1 MSVFRIN
8 MTAATVLAAL
18 SSPVFAAQTAD
29 LETVHIKG
37 QRSYNAIATEKNGDY
52 SSLKAAIMDDRLNTR
67 VSPCRLKDKNA
78 AEPEQPQHPLR
89 RIGQTRD
96 GRR

>member
-1 MSVFRIN
+1 
-8 MTAATVLAAL
+8 
-18 SSPVFAAQTAD
+18 
-29 LETVHIKG
+29 
-37 QRSYNAIATEKNGDY
+37 
-52 SSLKAAIMDDRLNTR
+52 MDDRLNTR
-67 VSPCRLKDKNA
+67 VSPCRLKDKNV